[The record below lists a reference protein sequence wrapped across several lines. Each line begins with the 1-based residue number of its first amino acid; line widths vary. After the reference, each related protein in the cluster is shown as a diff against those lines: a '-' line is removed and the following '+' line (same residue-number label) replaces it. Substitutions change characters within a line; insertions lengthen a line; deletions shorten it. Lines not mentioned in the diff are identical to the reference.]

1 MMDDQGAVRIGLFGI
16 GLAAYWPQFD
26 GLKDS
31 IEQHLASIEGRIGA
45 WGTVVSGG
53 VVDTPQAGVA
63 AGDRF
68 ARERIDLLVCWAG
81 TYATSTQVLPV
92 AQRAGVPVLLLNLQ
106 PEIALDYERAD
117 TWACLANAGI
127 CPIPE
132 LAGVFQRSGVPY
144 RIVTGHLYD
153 DDVAWGEIEAW
164 CRAVAAVKPLQRGRF
179 GMLGH
184 TYPGMIDMSTDVGVV
199 ASELGAH
206 VEILEIEDV
215 RDRVRQASDA
225 ATEAVLEE
233 ARQLLRFDSDISP
246 EGLDGGVRIA
256 AGMRQMVDDFQLDGL
271 AYYYRGSSGD
281 EIEQLS
287 SNMILGNTLLTT
299 SGIPAAGEGDLKTAL
314 AMKLMHGLTGGGS
327 FTEFNAMD
335 FRENFF
341 LMGHDGPAHLA
352 VSDGN
357 AVMKELAVFHGK
369 AGGGLAVE
377 MRARKGPITV
387 VGMTQTVDGRLK
399 LVAAEGESLPG
410 AVPEIGNSQHRIRFS
425 DDLRGWFDAWC
436 ATGPTHHVALGLG
449 HALADVE
456 KAAWLLGLELNV
468 VS

>member
-1 MMDDQGAVRIGLFGI
+1 MDDHGTVRIGLFGI
-16 GLAAYWPQFD
+16 GLAAYWPQFE

-31 IEQHLASIEGRIGA
+31 IERHLASIEERLGA
-45 WGTVVSGG
+45 WGAVVSAG

-68 ARERIDLLVCWAG
+68 ASERIDLVVCWAG

-92 AQRAGVPVLLLNLQ
+92 AQRAGAPVLLLNLQ
-106 PEIALDYERAD
+106 PEVALDYESAD
-117 TWACLANAGI
+117 TWTCLANAGI

-132 LAGVFQRSGVPY
+132 LAGVFLRSGVPH
-144 RIVTGHLYD
+144 RIVTGHLHD
-153 DDVAWGEIEAW
+153 DDLAWSEIEAW
-164 CRAVAAVKPLQRGRF
+164 CRAVAAVKPLRRGRF

-199 ASELGAH
+199 ASQLGAH

-215 RDRVRQASDA
+215 RDRVREASDA
-225 ATEAVLEE
+225 DVERVLEE
-233 ARQLLRFDSDISP
+233 ARRLLRFDSDISH
-246 EGLDGGVRIA
+246 EGLDGGARIA
-256 AGMRQMVDDFQLDGL
+256 AGMQRLVEDFALDGL

-281 EIEQLS
+281 EIERLS

-299 SGIPAAGEGDLKTAL
+299 AGIPAAGEGDLKTAL

-327 FTEFNAMD
+327 FTEFTGMD

-352 VSDGN
+352 ISDGN
-357 AVMKELAVFHGK
+357 ALLKELAVFHGK

-377 MRARKGPITV
+377 MRAQEGPITV
-387 VGMTQTVDGRLK
+387 VGMTQNVDGRLK

-410 AVPEIGNSQHRIRFS
+410 PVPEIGNSQHRIRFA
-425 DDLRGWFDAWC
+425 DDLRGWFGAWC
-436 ATGPTHHVALGLG
+436 ETGPTHHVALGLG
-449 HALADVE
+449 HVLGDIE
-456 KAAWLLGLELNV
+456 KAAWLLGLELDV
-468 VS
+468 VG